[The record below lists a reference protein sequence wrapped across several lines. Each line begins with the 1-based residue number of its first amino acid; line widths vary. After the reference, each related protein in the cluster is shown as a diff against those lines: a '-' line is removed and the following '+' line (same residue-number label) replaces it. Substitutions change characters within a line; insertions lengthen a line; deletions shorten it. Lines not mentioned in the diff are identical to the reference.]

1 MQKQFGKRL
10 RDLRLARNLTQPK
23 LAERS
28 GVAEKYLSDIER
40 GKVNVSLTI
49 MTRLAVGLG
58 VPVKELFAVD
68 AEPTGDDD
76 RQVAR
81 DLVAAIT
88 VTADDEKAARLRLF
102 LERVFR

>member
-1 MQKQFGKRL
+1 
-10 RDLRLARNLTQPK
+10 
-23 LAERS
+23 
-28 GVAEKYLSDIER
+28 
-40 GKVNVSLTI
+40 